1 MQGKEH
7 SMGIMVAHAM
17 RIHGRVGGG
26 VRLSSAAR
34 RCSSAASKSVGSDGG
49 GNSKKWIGRAVFA
62 IPVLGTLYLGTWQM
76 TRYQEKVKEI
86 AARKK
91 GISGVAREAGGDD
104 KWSDRLLERVKVRGK
119 YRHDLEMLVGPRS
132 APTGGAASGSGLMS
146 APGRESGFYVITP
159 FEPLGGKLDVL
170 LVNRGWIARGLTHQ
184 LSVTTGEVELEVV
197 PVVGETP
204 SGIIPRNDPSKG
216 IWFSLYTPEMSAHAS
231 LPYTATLAE
240 LLSDTSDASNRGNMH
255 KFELVLQYLRFGPKI
270 SNLMEQ
276 V

>member
-1 MQGKEH
+1 
-7 SMGIMVAHAM
+7 
-17 RIHGRVGGG
+17 
-26 VRLSSAAR
+26 
-34 RCSSAASKSVGSDGG
+34 
-49 GNSKKWIGRAVFA
+49 
-62 IPVLGTLYLGTWQM
+62 
-76 TRYQEKVKEI
+76 
-86 AARKK
+86 
-91 GISGVAREAGGDD
+91 
-104 KWSDRLLERVKVRGK
+104 
-119 YRHDLEMLVGPRS
+119 
-132 APTGGAASGSGLMS
+132 MS

-170 LVNRGWIARGLTHQ
+170 LVNRGWIPRGLTHQ

-255 KFELVLQYLRFGPKI
+255 KFELVLKYVPLGTKI
-270 SNLMEQ
+270 SNVIEQ